1 MFMRFAQIPKRYDY
15 LKLLN
20 QKQQITILELF
31 SNKTMRTKTIYKL
44 GLYKSFNDLSFNLKS
59 LIERKLVER
68 IKDNPRNITY
78 QLTSKGLNLAYILAE
93 DESRFNT
100 YIDDFIII
108 VNIGRRKPD
117 LFKKY
122 VEYRIEN
129 NGF

>member
-1 MFMRFAQIPKRYDY
+1 MRFAQIPKRYDY